1 MLKYFIIFL
10 AILNTIYAQN
20 NTTNKDPEYKF
31 TYEKENNYIIYNESS
46 NETNEANETNTQNE
60 ISIMLERRG
69 FPLVNRLVR
78 FTSLHPDMFDFEIDD
93 NQKEEILLKEI
104 DENEGTELNTNESN
118 NIYTNVY
125 VVPTDENG
133 VAKAKL
139 NLKKPGNGVVLMHIL
154 YVGSTGNTNISYEE
168 YAYVNIEEKKEKKIS
183 SRLLIGDSDDV
194 NIKSSVLITSTLF
207 PSLFLVSIALIFISY
222 FKHVYEEYRNS
233 KSKIIIYTFFGF
245 ASIKKNFALMI
256 FIIFTE
262 LLIVASF
269 LLLDSY
275 IFSVILIAFF
285 ITGFLMK
292 REKIY
297 AIAFFILACIST
309 IYLYLETFATH
320 MGTEYIF
327 DNAVMGNPIFVF
339 FLFLILTALAGGIY
353 IPICILI
360 LYQTVFVMSNL
371 SLVTALVGIFTSSIL
386 YIVKVKKDIPFLY
399 RLNLLKIKD
408 NNR

>member
-1 MLKYFIIFL
+1 MLKYLIIFL
-10 AILNTIYAQN
+10 AILNIVYAQN

-31 TYEKENNYIIYNESS
+31 TYEKENNFIIYSES
-46 NETNEANETNTQNE
+46 NETNESDKTNTQNE

-78 FTSLHPDMFDFEIDD
+78 FTSLNPDMFDFEIDED
-93 NQKEEILLKEI
+93 QKEEILLKEI
-104 DENEGTELNTNESN
+104 DENADIQLDTNEAVN
-118 NIYTNVY
+118 MYTNIY

-133 VAKAKL
+133 IAKAKL
-139 NLKKPGNGVVLMHIL
+139 NLKNPGNGIVLMHIL

-168 YAYVNIEEKKEKKIS
+168 YAYVNIKKENRIS
-183 SRLLIGDSDDV
+183 SKLLIGDTDDL
-194 NIKSSVLITSTLF
+194 NIKSSILITSTLF

-222 FKHVYEEYRNS
+222 FKHIYEEYRNS

-245 ASIKKNFALMI
+245 ASIKKNFTLMI
-256 FIIFTE
+256 LIILTE
-262 LLIVASF
+262 LLISACF

-275 IFSVILIAFF
+275 IFSVILIVFF
-285 ITGFLMK
+285 IAGFLMK

-309 IYLYLETFATH
+309 IYLYLETFAIH
-320 MGTEYIF
+320 IGSEYIF
-327 DNAVMGNPIFVF
+327 NNAVMGNPIFVF
-339 FLFLILTALAGGIY
+339 FFFLILTALAGGIY

-371 SLVTALVGIFTSSIL
+371 SLITALIGMFVSSIL
-386 YIVKVKKDIPFLY
+386 YIFIVKKDIPCLY

>member
-1 MLKYFIIFL
+1 MLKYLIIFL
-10 AILNTIYAQN
+10 AILNIVYAQD

-31 TYEKENNYIIYNESS
+31 TYEKENNFTIYKETD
-46 NETNEANETNTQNE
+46 ETNESDTTNTQNE

-78 FTSLHPDMFDFEIDD
+78 FTSLHPDMFDFEIDE

-104 DENEGTELNTNESN
+104 DENEEAAVNTNESTN
-118 NIYTNVY
+118 MYTNIY

-133 VAKAKL
+133 IAKAKL
-139 NLKKPGNGVVLMHIL
+139 NLKNPGNGVVLMHIL

-168 YAYVNIEEKKEKKIS
+168 YAYVNIEEKKENRIS
-183 SRLLIGDSDDV
+183 SKLLIGDSDDV

-222 FKHVYEEYRNS
+222 FKHIYEEYRNS

-256 FIIFTE
+256 FIILTE
-262 LLIVASF
+262 LLIVACF

-285 ITGFLMK
+285 IAGFLMK

-309 IYLYLETFATH
+309 IYLYLETFSTH
-320 MGTEYIF
+320 IATEYIVN
-327 DNAVMGNPIFVF
+327 NAVMGNPVFVF
-339 FLFLILTALAGGIY
+339 FFFLIFTALAGGIY
-353 IPICILI
+353 IPICVLI
-360 LYQTVFVMSNL
+360 LYQTVFVMSDT
-371 SLVTALVGIFTSSIL
+371 SLITALIGIFVSSIF
-386 YIVKVKKDIPFLY
+386 YIVKVKKNIPFLY

>member
-10 AILNTIYAQN
+10 AILNIVYAQD

-31 TYEKENNYIIYNESS
+31 TYEKENNFIIYNES
-46 NETNEANETNTQNE
+46 NEVNESDSTNTQNE

-78 FTSLHPDMFDFEIDD
+78 FTSLHPDMFDFEIDE

-104 DENEGTELNTNESN
+104 DENEETALNTNESVN
-118 NIYTNVY
+118 LYSNVY

-133 VAKAKL
+133 IAKAKI
-139 NLKKPGNGVVLMHIL
+139 NLKNPGNGVVLMHIL

-168 YAYVNIEEKKEKKIS
+168 YAYVNIKEEKGNKII
-183 SRLLIGDSDDV
+183 IGDGDNV
-194 NIKSSVLITSTLF
+194 NIKSSILITSTLF

-222 FKHVYEEYRNS
+222 FKHIYEEYRNS

-256 FIIFTE
+256 FIILTE
-262 LLIVASF
+262 LLIVACF

-285 ITGFLMK
+285 IAGFLVK

-309 IYLYLETFATH
+309 IYLYLETFSTH

-327 DNAVMGNPIFVF
+327 DNAVMGNPVFVF

-360 LYQTVFVMSNL
+360 LYQTVFVMNNL
-371 SLVTALVGIFTSSIL
+371 SLVTALIGIFAASAL

>member
-10 AILNTIYAQN
+10 AILNIVYAQD

-31 TYEKENNYIIYNESS
+31 TYEKENNFIIYNES
-46 NETNEANETNTQNE
+46 NEVNESDSTNTQNE

-78 FTSLHPDMFDFEIDD
+78 FTSLHPDMFDFEIDE

-104 DENEGTELNTNESN
+104 DENEETALNTNESVN
-118 NIYTNVY
+118 LYSNVY

-133 VAKAKL
+133 IAKAKI
-139 NLKKPGNGVVLMHIL
+139 NLKNPGNGVVLMHIL

-168 YAYVNIEEKKEKKIS
+168 YAYVNIKEEKGNKIS
-183 SRLLIGDSDDV
+183 SLIIGDGDNV
-194 NIKSSVLITSTLF
+194 NIKSSILITSTLF

-222 FKHVYEEYRNS
+222 FKHIYEEYRNS

-256 FIIFTE
+256 FIILTE
-262 LLIVASF
+262 LLIVACF

-285 ITGFLMK
+285 IAGFLVK

-309 IYLYLETFATH
+309 IYLYLETFSTH

-327 DNAVMGNPIFVF
+327 DNAVMGNPVFVF

-360 LYQTVFVMSNL
+360 LYQTVFVMNNL
-371 SLVTALVGIFTSSIL
+371 SLVTALIGIFAASAL

>member
-10 AILNTIYAQN
+10 AILNIVYAQD

-31 TYEKENNYIIYNESS
+31 TYEKENNFIIYNES
-46 NETNEANETNTQNE
+46 NEVNESDLTNTQNE
-60 ISIMLERRG
+60 VSIMLERRG

-78 FTSLHPDMFDFEIDD
+78 FTSLHPDMFDFEIDE

-104 DENEGTELNTNESN
+104 DESEETALNTNESVN
-118 NIYTNVY
+118 LYSNVY

-133 VAKAKL
+133 IAKAKI
-139 NLKKPGNGVVLMHIL
+139 NLKNPGNGVVLMHIL

-168 YAYVNIEEKKEKKIS
+168 YAYVNIKEEKGNKIS
-183 SRLLIGDSDDV
+183 SLIIGDGDNV
-194 NIKSSVLITSTLF
+194 NIKSSILITSTLF

-222 FKHVYEEYRNS
+222 FKHIYEEYRNS

-256 FIIFTE
+256 FIILTE
-262 LLIVASF
+262 LLIVACF

-285 ITGFLMK
+285 IAGFLVK

-309 IYLYLETFATH
+309 IYLYLETFSTH

-327 DNAVMGNPIFVF
+327 DNAVMGNPVFVF

-360 LYQTVFVMSNL
+360 LYQTVFVMNNL
-371 SLVTALVGIFTSSIL
+371 SLVTALIGIFAASAL

>member
-10 AILNTIYAQN
+10 AILNIVYAQD

-31 TYEKENNYIIYNESS
+31 TYEKENNFIIYNES
-46 NETNEANETNTQNE
+46 NEVNESDSTNTQNE
-60 ISIMLERRG
+60 VSIMLERRG

-78 FTSLHPDMFDFEIDD
+78 FTSLHPDMFDFEIDE

-104 DENEGTELNTNESN
+104 DESEETALNTNESVN
-118 NIYTNVY
+118 LYSNVY

-133 VAKAKL
+133 IAKAKI
-139 NLKKPGNGVVLMHIL
+139 NLKNPGNGVVLMHIL

-168 YAYVNIEEKKEKKIS
+168 YAYVNIKEEKGNKIS
-183 SRLLIGDSDDV
+183 SLIIGDGDNV
-194 NIKSSVLITSTLF
+194 NIKSSILITSTLF

-222 FKHVYEEYRNS
+222 FKHIYEEYRNS

-256 FIIFTE
+256 FIILTE
-262 LLIVASF
+262 LLIVACF

-285 ITGFLMK
+285 IAGFLVK

-309 IYLYLETFATH
+309 IYLYLETFSTH

-327 DNAVMGNPIFVF
+327 DNAVMGNPVFVF
-339 FLFLILTALAGGIY
+339 FSFLILTALAGGIY

-360 LYQTVFVMSNL
+360 LYQTVFVMNNL
-371 SLVTALVGIFTSSIL
+371 SLVTALIGIFAASAL

>member
-10 AILNTIYAQN
+10 AILNIVYAQD

-31 TYEKENNYIIYNESS
+31 TYEKENNFIIYNES
-46 NETNEANETNTQNE
+46 NEVNESDSTNTQNE

-78 FTSLHPDMFDFEIDD
+78 FTSLHPDMFDFEIDE

-104 DENEGTELNTNESN
+104 DENEETALNTNESVN
-118 NIYTNVY
+118 LYSNVY

-133 VAKAKL
+133 IAKAKI
-139 NLKKPGNGVVLMHIL
+139 NLKNPGNGVVLMHIL

-168 YAYVNIEEKKEKKIS
+168 YAYVNIKEEKGNKIS
-183 SRLLIGDSDDV
+183 SLIIGDGDNV
-194 NIKSSVLITSTLF
+194 NIKSSILITSTLF

-222 FKHVYEEYRNS
+222 FKHIYEEYRNS

-256 FIIFTE
+256 FIILTE
-262 LLIVASF
+262 LLIVAFF

-285 ITGFLMK
+285 IAGFLVK

-309 IYLYLETFATH
+309 IYLYLETFSTH

-327 DNAVMGNPIFVF
+327 DNAVMGNPVFVF

-360 LYQTVFVMSNL
+360 LYQTVFVMNNL
-371 SLVTALVGIFTSSIL
+371 SLVTALIGIFAASAL

>member
-10 AILNTIYAQN
+10 AILNIVYAQD

-31 TYEKENNYIIYNESS
+31 TYEKENNFIIYNES
-46 NETNEANETNTQNE
+46 NEVNESDSTNTQNE
-60 ISIMLERRG
+60 VSIMLERRG

-78 FTSLHPDMFDFEIDD
+78 FTSLHPDMFDFEIDE

-104 DENEGTELNTNESN
+104 DESEETALNTNESVN
-118 NIYTNVY
+118 LYSNVY

-133 VAKAKL
+133 IAKAKI
-139 NLKKPGNGVVLMHIL
+139 NLKNPGNGVVLMHIL

-168 YAYVNIEEKKEKKIS
+168 YAYVNIKEEKGNKIS
-183 SRLLIGDSDDV
+183 SLIIGDGDNV
-194 NIKSSVLITSTLF
+194 NIKSSILITSTLF

-222 FKHVYEEYRNS
+222 FKHIYEEYRNS

-256 FIIFTE
+256 FIILTE
-262 LLIVASF
+262 LLIVACF

-285 ITGFLMK
+285 IAGFLVK

-309 IYLYLETFATH
+309 IYLYLETFSTH

-327 DNAVMGNPIFVF
+327 DNAVMGNPVFVF

-360 LYQTVFVMSNL
+360 LYQTVFVMNNL
-371 SLVTALVGIFTSSIL
+371 SLVTALIGIFAASAL

>member
-10 AILNTIYAQN
+10 AILNIVYAQN

-31 TYEKENNYIIYNESS
+31 TYEKENNFIIYNE
-46 NETNEANETNTQNE
+46 TNESDETNTQNE

-78 FTSLHPDMFDFEIDD
+78 FTSLNPDMFDFEIDED
-93 NQKEEILLKEI
+93 QKEEILLKEI
-104 DENEGTELNTNESN
+104 DENADAQLNTNEAVN
-118 NIYTNVY
+118 MYTNIY

-133 VAKAKL
+133 IAKAKL
-139 NLKKPGNGVVLMHIL
+139 NLKNPGNGIVLMHIL

-168 YAYVNIEEKKEKKIS
+168 YAYVNIKEEKGNRIS
-183 SRLLIGDSDDV
+183 SKLLIGDTDNL
-194 NIKSSVLITSTLF
+194 NIKSSILITSTLF
-207 PSLFLVSIALIFISY
+207 PTLFLVSIALIFISY
-222 FKHVYEEYRNS
+222 FKHIYEEYRNS

-245 ASIKKNFALMI
+245 ASIKKNFTLMI
-256 FIIFTE
+256 LIILTE
-262 LLIVASF
+262 LLISACF

-275 IFSVILIAFF
+275 IFSVILIVFF
-285 ITGFLMK
+285 IAGFLMK

-309 IYLYLETFATH
+309 IYLYLETFAIH
-320 MGTEYIF
+320 IGSEYIF
-327 DNAVMGNPIFVF
+327 NNTVMGNPIFVF
-339 FLFLILTALAGGIY
+339 FFFLILTALAGGIY

-371 SLVTALVGIFTSSIL
+371 SLVAALIGIFISSIL
-386 YIVKVKKDIPFLY
+386 YIVIVKKDIPFLFLY

>member
-10 AILNTIYAQN
+10 AILNIVYAQD

-31 TYEKENNYIIYNESS
+31 TYEKENNFIIYNES
-46 NETNEANETNTQNE
+46 NEVNESDSTNTQNE

-78 FTSLHPDMFDFEIDD
+78 FTSLHPDMFDFEIDE

-104 DENEGTELNTNESN
+104 DENEETALNTNESVN
-118 NIYTNVY
+118 LYTNVY

-133 VAKAKL
+133 IAKAKI
-139 NLKKPGNGVVLMHIL
+139 NLKNPGNGVVLMHIL

-168 YAYVNIEEKKEKKIS
+168 YAYVNIKEEKGNKIS
-183 SRLLIGDSDDV
+183 SLLIGDGDNV
-194 NIKSSVLITSTLF
+194 NIKSSILITSTLF

-222 FKHVYEEYRNS
+222 FKHIYEEYRNS

-256 FIIFTE
+256 FIILTE
-262 LLIVASF
+262 LLIVACF

-285 ITGFLMK
+285 IAGFLVK

-309 IYLYLETFATH
+309 IYLYLETFSTH

-327 DNAVMGNPIFVF
+327 DNAVMGNPVFVF

-360 LYQTVFVMSNL
+360 LYQTVFVMNNL
-371 SLVTALVGIFTSSIL
+371 SLVTALIGIFAASAL

>member
-10 AILNTIYAQN
+10 AILNIVYAQD

-31 TYEKENNYIIYNESS
+31 TYEKENNFIIYNES
-46 NETNEANETNTQNE
+46 NEVNESDSTNTQNE

-78 FTSLHPDMFDFEIDD
+78 FTSLHPDMFDFEIDES
-93 NQKEEILLKEI
+93 QKEEMLLKEM
-104 DENEGTELNTNESN
+104 DENEETVLNTNESAN
-118 NIYTNVY
+118 LYTNVY

-133 VAKAKL
+133 IAKAKI
-139 NLKKPGNGVVLMHIL
+139 NLKNSGNGVVLMHIL

-168 YAYVNIEEKKEKKIS
+168 YAYVNIKEEKENKIS
-183 SRLLIGDSDDV
+183 PLLIGDADNV
-194 NIKSSVLITSTLF
+194 NIKSSILITSTLF

-222 FKHVYEEYRNS
+222 FKHIYEEYRNS

-256 FIIFTE
+256 FIILTE
-262 LLIVASF
+262 LLIVACF

-285 ITGFLMK
+285 IAGFLVK

-297 AIAFFILACIST
+297 SIAFFILACIST
-309 IYLYLETFATH
+309 IYLYLETFSIH

-327 DNAVMGNPIFVF
+327 DNAVMGNPVFVF

-360 LYQTVFVMSNL
+360 LYQTVFVMNNL
-371 SLVTALVGIFTSSIL
+371 SLVTALIGIFAASAL

>member
-10 AILNTIYAQN
+10 AILNIVYAQD

-31 TYEKENNYIIYNESS
+31 TYEKENNFIIYNES
-46 NETNEANETNTQNE
+46 NEVNESDSTNTQNE

-78 FTSLHPDMFDFEIDD
+78 FTSLHPDMFDFEIDE

-104 DENEGTELNTNESN
+104 DESEETALNTNESVN
-118 NIYTNVY
+118 LYSNVY

-133 VAKAKL
+133 IAKAKI
-139 NLKKPGNGVVLMHIL
+139 NLKNPGNGVVLMHIL

-168 YAYVNIEEKKEKKIS
+168 YAYVNIKEEKGNKIS
-183 SRLLIGDSDDV
+183 SLIIGDGDNV
-194 NIKSSVLITSTLF
+194 NIKSSILITSTLF

-222 FKHVYEEYRNS
+222 FKHIYEEYRNS

-256 FIIFTE
+256 FIILTE
-262 LLIVASF
+262 LLIVACF

-285 ITGFLMK
+285 IAGFLVK

-309 IYLYLETFATH
+309 IYLYLETFSTH

-327 DNAVMGNPIFVF
+327 DNAVMGNPVFVF

-360 LYQTVFVMSNL
+360 LYQTVFVMNNL
-371 SLVTALVGIFTSSIL
+371 SLVTALIGIFAASAL

>member
-10 AILNTIYAQN
+10 AILNIVYAQDN
-20 NTTNKDPEYKF
+20 NTNKDPEYKF
-31 TYEKENNYIIYNESS
+31 TYEKENNFTIYNESD
-46 NETNEANETNTQNE
+46 ETNESNTTNTQNE
-60 ISIMLERRG
+60 ISIMLERRE

-78 FTSLHPDMFDFEIDD
+78 FTSLHPDMFDFEIDE
-93 NQKEEILLKEI
+93 NQREETLLKEI
-104 DENEGTELNTNESN
+104 DENEETALNTNEAAHM
-118 NIYTNVY
+118 YTNIY

-133 VAKAKL
+133 IAKAKL
-139 NLKKPGNGVVLMHIL
+139 NLKNPGNGVVLMHIL

-168 YAYVNIEEKKEKKIS
+168 YAYVNIEEKKENRIS
-183 SRLLIGDSDDV
+183 SKLLIGDSDDV
-194 NIKSSVLITSTLF
+194 NIKSSILITSTLF

-222 FKHVYEEYRNS
+222 FKHIYEEYRNS

-245 ASIKKNFALMI
+245 ASIKKNFTLMI
-256 FIIFTE
+256 FIILTE
-262 LLIVASF
+262 LLIVACF

-285 ITGFLMK
+285 IAGFLVK

-327 DNAVMGNPIFVF
+327 DNAVMGNPVFVF
-339 FLFLILTALAGGIY
+339 FFFLIFTALAGGIY
-353 IPICILI
+353 IPICVLI
-360 LYQTVFVMSNL
+360 LYQTVFVMSDI
-371 SLVTALVGIFTSSIL
+371 SLVIALIGIFVSSIF
-386 YIVKVKKDIPFLY
+386 YIIKVKKDIPFLY

>member
-10 AILNTIYAQN
+10 AILNIVYAQD

-31 TYEKENNYIIYNESS
+31 TYEKENNFIIYNES
-46 NETNEANETNTQNE
+46 NEVNESDSTNTQNE
-60 ISIMLERRG
+60 VSIMLERRG
-69 FPLVNRLVR
+69 FPLVNRLVK
-78 FTSLHPDMFDFEIDD
+78 FTSLHPDMFDFEIDE

-104 DENEGTELNTNESN
+104 DESEETALNTNESVN
-118 NIYTNVY
+118 LYSNVY

-133 VAKAKL
+133 IAKAKI
-139 NLKKPGNGVVLMHIL
+139 NLKNPGNGVVLMHIL

-168 YAYVNIEEKKEKKIS
+168 YAYVNIKEEKGNKIS
-183 SRLLIGDSDDV
+183 SLIIGDGDNV
-194 NIKSSVLITSTLF
+194 NIKSSILITSTLF

-222 FKHVYEEYRNS
+222 FKHIYEEYRNS

-256 FIIFTE
+256 FIILTE
-262 LLIVASF
+262 LLIVACF

-285 ITGFLMK
+285 IAGFLVK

-309 IYLYLETFATH
+309 IYLYLETFSTH

-327 DNAVMGNPIFVF
+327 DNAVMGNPVFVF

-360 LYQTVFVMSNL
+360 LYQTVFVMNNL
-371 SLVTALVGIFTSSIL
+371 SLVTALIGIFAASAL

>member
-10 AILNTIYAQN
+10 AILNIVYAQD

-31 TYEKENNYIIYNESS
+31 TYEKENNFIIYNES
-46 NETNEANETNTQNE
+46 NEVNESDSTNTQNE

-78 FTSLHPDMFDFEIDD
+78 FISLHPDMFDFEIDE

-104 DENEGTELNTNESN
+104 DENEETALNTNESVN
-118 NIYTNVY
+118 LYTNVY

-133 VAKAKL
+133 IAKAKI
-139 NLKKPGNGVVLMHIL
+139 NLKNPGNGVVLMHIL

-168 YAYVNIEEKKEKKIS
+168 YAYVNIKEEKGNKIS
-183 SRLLIGDSDDV
+183 SLLIGDGDNV
-194 NIKSSVLITSTLF
+194 NIKSSILITSTLF

-222 FKHVYEEYRNS
+222 FKHIYEEYRNS

-256 FIIFTE
+256 FIILTE
-262 LLIVASF
+262 LLIVACF

-285 ITGFLMK
+285 IAGFLVK

-309 IYLYLETFATH
+309 IYLYLETFSTH

-327 DNAVMGNPIFVF
+327 DNAVMGNPVFVF

-360 LYQTVFVMSNL
+360 LYQTVFVMNNL
-371 SLVTALVGIFTSSIL
+371 SLVTALIGIFAASAL

>member
-10 AILNTIYAQN
+10 AILNIVYAQD

-31 TYEKENNYIIYNESS
+31 TYEKENNFIIYNES
-46 NETNEANETNTQNE
+46 NEVNESDSTNTQNE
-60 ISIMLERRG
+60 VSIMLERRG

-78 FTSLHPDMFDFEIDD
+78 FTSLHPDMFDFEIDE

-104 DENEGTELNTNESN
+104 DESEETALNTNESVN
-118 NIYTNVY
+118 LYSNVY

-133 VAKAKL
+133 IAKAKI
-139 NLKKPGNGVVLMHIL
+139 NLKNPGNGVVLMHIL

-168 YAYVNIEEKKEKKIS
+168 YAYVNIKEEKGNKIS
-183 SRLLIGDSDDV
+183 SLLIGDGDNV
-194 NIKSSVLITSTLF
+194 NIKSSILITSTLF

-222 FKHVYEEYRNS
+222 FKHIYEEYRNS

-256 FIIFTE
+256 FIILTE
-262 LLIVASF
+262 LLIVACF

-285 ITGFLMK
+285 IAGFLVK

-309 IYLYLETFATH
+309 IYLYLETFSTH

-327 DNAVMGNPIFVF
+327 DNAVMGNPVFVF

-360 LYQTVFVMSNL
+360 LYQTVFVMNNL
-371 SLVTALVGIFTSSIL
+371 SLVTALIGIFAASAL

>member
-10 AILNTIYAQN
+10 AVLNIVYAQD

-31 TYEKENNYIIYNESS
+31 TYEKENNFIIYNES
-46 NETNEANETNTQNE
+46 NEVNESDSTNTQNE

-78 FTSLHPDMFDFEIDD
+78 FTSLHPDMFDFEIDE

-104 DENEGTELNTNESN
+104 DENEETALNTNESVN
-118 NIYTNVY
+118 LYSNVY

-133 VAKAKL
+133 IAKAKI
-139 NLKKPGNGVVLMHIL
+139 NLKNPGNGVVLMHIL

-168 YAYVNIEEKKEKKIS
+168 YAYVNIKEEKGNKIS
-183 SRLLIGDSDDV
+183 SLIIGDGDNV
-194 NIKSSVLITSTLF
+194 NIKSSILITSTLF

-222 FKHVYEEYRNS
+222 FKHIYEEYRNS

-256 FIIFTE
+256 FIILTE
-262 LLIVASF
+262 LLIVACF

-285 ITGFLMK
+285 IAGFLVK

-309 IYLYLETFATH
+309 IYLYLETFSTH

-327 DNAVMGNPIFVF
+327 DNAVMGNPVFVF

-360 LYQTVFVMSNL
+360 LYQTVFVMNNL
-371 SLVTALVGIFTSSIL
+371 SLVTALIGIFAASAL

>member
-10 AILNTIYAQN
+10 AILNIVYAQD

-31 TYEKENNYIIYNESS
+31 TYEKENNFIIYNES
-46 NETNEANETNTQNE
+46 NEVNESDSTNTQNE

-78 FTSLHPDMFDFEIDD
+78 FTSLHPDMFDFEIDE

-104 DENEGTELNTNESN
+104 DENEETALNTNESVN
-118 NIYTNVY
+118 LYTNVY

-133 VAKAKL
+133 IAKAKI
-139 NLKKPGNGVVLMHIL
+139 NLKNPGNGVVLMHIL

-168 YAYVNIEEKKEKKIS
+168 YAYVNIKEEKGNKIS
-183 SRLLIGDSDDV
+183 SLIIGDGDNV
-194 NIKSSVLITSTLF
+194 NIKSSILITSTLF

-222 FKHVYEEYRNS
+222 FKHIYEEYRNS

-256 FIIFTE
+256 FIILTE
-262 LLIVASF
+262 LLIVACF

-285 ITGFLMK
+285 IAGFLVK

-309 IYLYLETFATH
+309 IYLYLETFSTH

-327 DNAVMGNPIFVF
+327 DNAVMGNPVFVF

-360 LYQTVFVMSNL
+360 LYQTVFVMNNL
-371 SLVTALVGIFTSSIL
+371 SLVTALIGIFAASAL

>member
-1 MLKYFIIFL
+1 
-10 AILNTIYAQN
+10 LNIVYAQD

-31 TYEKENNYIIYNESS
+31 TYEKENNFIIYNES
-46 NETNEANETNTQNE
+46 NEVNESDSTNTQNE

-78 FTSLHPDMFDFEIDD
+78 FTSLHPDMFDFEIDE

-104 DENEGTELNTNESN
+104 DENEETALNTNESVN
-118 NIYTNVY
+118 LYSNVY

-133 VAKAKL
+133 IAKAKI
-139 NLKKPGNGVVLMHIL
+139 NLKNPGNGVVLMHIL

-168 YAYVNIEEKKEKKIS
+168 YAYVNIKEEKGNKIS
-183 SRLLIGDSDDV
+183 SLIIGDGDNV
-194 NIKSSVLITSTLF
+194 NIKSSILITSTLF

-222 FKHVYEEYRNS
+222 FKHIYEEYRNS

-256 FIIFTE
+256 FIILTE
-262 LLIVASF
+262 LLIVACF

-285 ITGFLMK
+285 IAGFLVK

-309 IYLYLETFATH
+309 IYLYLETFSTH

-327 DNAVMGNPIFVF
+327 DNAVMGNPVFVF

-360 LYQTVFVMSNL
+360 LYQTVFVMNNL
-371 SLVTALVGIFTSSIL
+371 SLVTALIGIFAASAL

>member
-1 MLKYFIIFL
+1 MLKYLIIFL
-10 AILNTIYAQN
+10 AILNIVYAQD

-31 TYEKENNYIIYNESS
+31 TYEKENNFTIYKESD
-46 NETNEANETNTQNE
+46 ETNESDITNTQNE

-78 FTSLHPDMFDFEIDD
+78 FTSLHPDMFDFEIDE

-104 DENEGTELNTNESN
+104 DQNEEAAVNTNESTN
-118 NIYTNVY
+118 MYTNIY

-139 NLKKPGNGVVLMHIL
+139 NLKNPGNGVVLMHIL

-168 YAYVNIEEKKEKKIS
+168 YAYVNIKEEKENRIS
-183 SRLLIGDSDDV
+183 SKLLIGDGDNV
-194 NIKSSVLITSTLF
+194 NIKSSILITSTLF

-222 FKHVYEEYRNS
+222 FKHIYEEYRNS

-256 FIIFTE
+256 LIIFTE
-262 LLIVASF
+262 LLIIASF
-269 LLLDSY
+269 LFLDSY

-297 AIAFFILACIST
+297 SIAFFILACIST
-309 IYLYLETFATH
+309 IYLYLETFSIH
-320 MGTEYIF
+320 MGTECVF
-327 DNAVMGNPIFVF
+327 NNVVMGNPIFVF

-360 LYQTVFVMSNL
+360 LYQTVFVTSNL
-371 SLVTALVGIFTSSIL
+371 SLVTALIGIFVSSIL

>member
-10 AILNTIYAQN
+10 AILNIVYAQN

-31 TYEKENNYIIYNESS
+31 TYEKENNFIIYDKTDESNSISS
-46 NETNEANETNTQNE
+46 NNNE

-78 FTSLHPDMFDFEIDD
+78 FTSLHPDMFDFEIDE

-104 DENEGTELNTNESN
+104 DENEEVEVNTNQIN
-118 NIYTNVY
+118 MYTNIY

-133 VAKAKL
+133 IAKAKL
-139 NLKKPGNGVVLMHIL
+139 NLKSPGNGVVLMHIL

-168 YAYVNIEEKKEKKIS
+168 YAYININEENTIS
-183 SRLLIGDSDDV
+183 SKLLVGDSDSV
-194 NIKSSVLITSTLF
+194 NVKSSILITSTLF

-222 FKHVYEEYRNS
+222 FKNIYDEYRNA
-233 KSKIIIYTFFGF
+233 KSKIVIYTFFGF
-245 ASIKKNFALMI
+245 ASIKKNFALML

-262 LLIVASF
+262 LIIVASF

-285 ITGFLMK
+285 IAGFLVK

-297 AIAFFILACIST
+297 AIAFFILACISM
-309 IYLYLETFATH
+309 IYLYLETFASH
-320 MGTEYIF
+320 IGIECIF
-327 DNAVMGNPIFVF
+327 NNPVMGNPIFVL
-339 FLFLILTALAGGIY
+339 FLFMILTALAGGIY
-353 IPICILI
+353 IPICILV
-360 LYQTVFVMSNL
+360 LYQTVFIVSNL
-371 SLVTALVGIFTSSIL
+371 SLLLALVGIFLASIF

-399 RLNLLKIKD
+399 SLNLLKIKD